1 MKKSWVCGAAAVACL
16 VASAAF
22 GQAMPAQDVMFVSG
36 SVEGCAQGPVF
47 DHKVAP
53 GPDGRPQA
61 TPSML
66 APYSAVGTT
75 RVVRTL
81 GDGNRIVRTN
91 TMRYARDAKGRT
103 RTEYSLAAVGPIPL
117 EETRTVVTIE
127 DPVAN
132 KRYVLHPEER
142 RAEIMDSGMMLAPPF
157 ARGELRNSIVASR
170 SVSGG
175 TIAVAS
181 EGGGGGAPSPISRGT
196 FVAMAA
202 PPMAAISANCG
213 GPGMQSRNLPA
224 PVSLGERSIEGVK
237 VIGSRYMPTVHQI
250 KDFLARNHVP
260 YEFFDI
266 EATDGGHG
274 GGAARDAFAFTVYFD
289 PERAPLNHA
298 IFGPNPTFTGEMIA
312 GEITIAAPAI
322 LPLIAG
328 TPTP

>member
-61 TPSML
+61 TPSTL

-142 RAEIMDSGMMLAPPF
+142 RAEIMDSGMMIAPPF

-175 TIAVAS
+175 TIAVA
-181 EGGGGGAPSPISRGT
+181 EGAGGGGAPSPISRGT

-202 PPMAAISANCG
+202 PPMAISANCG
-213 GPGMQSRNLPA
+213 GPGMQSRNLPP

-237 VIGSRYMPTVHQI
+237 VIGSRHEFQIAAGAIGNEQPISVRTEQWFSPDLGVVIESSHQDPMVGDTTYRLSQI
-250 KDFLARNHVP
+250 KRGEPDATLFTIPADYSRQEIQPLKFENFTRPVP
-260 YEFFDI
+260 
-266 EATDGGHG
+266 
-274 GGAARDAFAFTVYFD
+274 
-289 PERAPLNHA
+289 PPQN
-298 IFGPNPTFTGEMIA
+298 
-312 GEITIAAPAI
+312 
-322 LPLIAG
+322 
-328 TPTP
+328 